1 MKLRIRS
8 SSCAPLFLGDDG
20 LTDIQFT
27 KLIELKSKIKLTE
40 SQARERDKLEMKHN
54 SVELSS
60 GAKSLIEDI
69 IDQQVYKY
77 EENFSNPKTQKGWDV
92 ESESCEI
99 YNRIFFTSYH
109 KQEAFDSY
117 YELEHGISG
126 GHPDIVDCERRKV
139 IDLKSSWSK
148 KSFPKT
154 VNRAYNSNYEWQV
167 KHYLY
172 MLTKMTGEDWSDGE
186 VAFILTTTPE
196 ELKPEYEDD
205 SLHYMED
212 LEDELRA
219 TIVPVKLTSDDIVK
233 MDKRLAA
240 AEKYANEYHNLLK
253 SKNK

>member
-20 LTDIQFT
+20 LTDIQLA
-27 KLIELKSKIKLTE
+27 KLTELKSKIKLTE
-40 SQARERDKLEMKHN
+40 AQARERDKLELKQD
-54 SVELSS
+54 SVELST
-60 GAKSLIEDI
+60 GAKGLIEDI
-69 IDQQVYKY
+69 IDKQIYKY
-77 EENFSNPKTQKGWDV
+77 EENFSNSKTQKGWDV
-92 ESESCEI
+92 EAESCEI

-109 KQEAFDSY
+109 KQEAFDNF

-126 GHPDIVDCERRKV
+126 GHPDIVDCENRKV

-148 KSFPKT
+148 KTFPKT
-154 VNRAYNSNYEWQV
+154 LKKAYDSGYEWQV

-172 MLTKMTGEDWSDGE
+172 MLTKMTGDDWSDGE
-186 VAFILTTTPE
+186 IAFILTTTPE
-196 ELKPEYEDD
+196 ELKPEYEHD

-212 LEDELRA
+212 LDDELRA

-240 AEKYANEYHNLLK
+240 AEKYANEYYNLLK

>member
-20 LTDIQFT
+20 LTDIQLA
-27 KLIELKSKIKLTE
+27 KLNDLKSKIKLTDA
-40 SQARERDKLEMKHN
+40 QAKDRDKLELKME
-54 SVELSS
+54 SVELSA

-69 IDQQVYKY
+69 VDRQVYEY
-77 EENFSNPKTQKGWDV
+77 EENFSNSKTQKGWDV
-92 ESESCEI
+92 EAESCEI
-99 YNRIFFTSYH
+99 YNRIFFTDYH
-109 KQEAFDSY
+109 KQESFDNF
-117 YELEHGISG
+117 YELEYGISG
-126 GHPDIVDCERRKV
+126 GHPDVVDCERRKV

-148 KSFPKT
+148 KTFPKT
-154 VNRAYNSNYEWQV
+154 IKKAYDSGYEWQV

-172 MLTKMTGEDWSDGE
+172 MLTKMTGDDWSDGE

-196 ELKPEYEDD
+196 ALKPDHEHD

-240 AEKYANEYHNLLK
+240 AEKYANEYYNLLK

>member
-1 MKLRIRS
+1 
-8 SSCAPLFLGDDG
+8 LGDDG

>member
-20 LTDIQFT
+20 LTDIQLA
-27 KLIELKSKIKLTE
+27 KLNDLKSKIKLTDA
-40 SQARERDKLEMKHN
+40 QAKDRDKLEMKQE
-54 SVELSS
+54 SVELSA
-60 GAKSLIEDI
+60 GAKSLIEEI
-69 IDQQVYKY
+69 IDRQVYEY
-77 EENFSNPKTQKGWDV
+77 EENFSNSKTQKGWDV
-92 ESESCEI
+92 EAESCEI
-99 YNRIFFTSYH
+99 YNRIFFTDYH
-109 KQEAFDSY
+109 KQESFDNF
-117 YELEHGISG
+117 YELEYGISG

-148 KSFPKT
+148 KTFPKT
-154 VNRAYNSNYEWQV
+154 IKKAYDSGYEWQV

-172 MLTKMTGEDWSDGE
+172 MLTKMTGDDWSDGE

-196 ELKPEYEDD
+196 ALKPDYEND

-212 LEDELRA
+212 LDDELRA

-240 AEKYANEYHNLLK
+240 AEKYANEYYNLLK

>member
-1 MKLRIRS
+1 
-8 SSCAPLFLGDDG
+8 LGDDG

-54 SVELSS
+54 SVELSA
-60 GAKSLIEDI
+60 GAKGLIEDI